1 MHVQFNF
8 PVAKGDDGKTK
19 SHISSSTT
27 ITTTTTKLLI
37 IDPPSLIIHKS
48 FSYSGNPSGKPC
60 FVLLFFCS
68 VLLSL
73 IRRDMCI
80 MIFRNAP
87 SLSDTSRSRRLLCRR
102 RRGWCMCPGMRW
114 VWLVRVFSNFFFI
127 FFLKKTTVVCQILRP
142 LLLSP
147 LPISSSPVNLLYPR
161 FRSKK
166 TTTTTTTTTTPLLYT
181 REGKTKDKTWETAS
195 LSLSL
200 SLSLPPP
207 RGRNEEKESKKKTHT
222 RDPLRQL
229 HILGHS
235 LDSIQRTLLIHIL
248 HLLTQIL
255 CLMNQADESVFDR
268 QVQVCAVH
276 HFGGEVSFGFDG
288 EDFATV

>member
-1 MHVQFNF
+1 MCSSISHV
-8 PVAKGDDGKTK
+8 VKGDDGKTK

-27 ITTTTTKLLI
+27 TTKLLM

-60 FVLLFFCS
+60 FVLLLFCS

-114 VWLVRVFSNFFFI
+114 VWLVRVFSHFFFK
-127 FFLKKTTVVCQILRP
+127 KKTKNNCCVPTLAAA
-142 LLLSP
+142 SP
-147 LPISSSPVNLLYPR
+147 LPAPDLFESCQPALSR

-166 TTTTTTTTTTPLLYT
+166 TTTTTTTTPLLYT
-181 REGKTKDKTWETAS
+181 REGKTKDKTWETAYIYIYMY

-200 SLSLPPP
+200 P
-207 RGRNEEKESKKKTHT
+207 RGRNEEKESKKKTHR

-276 HFGGEVSFGFDG
+276 DFGGEVSFGFDG
-288 EDFATV
+288 EDFAAV